1 MSSETSTSE
10 KDILMLKRAKR
21 NGYMKKYRAK
31 RTEACIKCRNEA
43 NKRYYE
49 KSRIMIQKYKEIVE
63 SEKIGILEVHSS
75 TN

>member
-10 KDILMLKRAKR
+10 TDILMLKRAKR

-49 KSRIMIQKYKEIVE
+49 KK
-63 SEKIGILEVHSS
+63 
-75 TN
+75 